1 MTRSSILSHPSRI
14 SIEHDILAGVP
25 HREIAERYGLKSH
38 TVVTRYAKEH
48 MAKLIA
54 KAELETVE
62 GLLDRITRHIGTVES
77 LIASIE
83 DWLTGPDGMLDAA
96 PRASEISV
104 IYLAYTDAG
113 PVKIKRTLAEIMQE
127 VYSAR
132 EENDALPASDDSVL
146 KVQLGIQDPRLTLL
160 KAAETLNKQLELLA
174 KAKGIVE
181 EKVSVTV
188 EAPERTIEE
197 LATALSEALAPYP
210 EALRAVVDEL
220 AKITEAAV

>member
-1 MTRSSILSHPSRI
+1 MTRSSILSHPARI

-96 PRASEISV
+96 PRASEINV

-113 PVKIKRTLAEIMQE
+113 PVKLKRTLAEIMQD

-132 EENDALPASDDSVL
+132 DEDDTLPASDDAVL

-160 KAAETLNKQLELLA
+160 KAAETLNRQLELLA

-181 EKVSVTV
+181 EKVSITV

-197 LATALSEALAPYP
+197 LATALTEALAPYP

>member
-1 MTRSSILSHPSRI
+1 MTRSSILSHPARI

-62 GLLDRITRHIGTVES
+62 GLLDRITRHIGTVEN

-104 IYLAYTDAG
+104 IYLGYTDAG
-113 PVKIKRTLAEIMQE
+113 PVKIKRTLAELLQE
-127 VYSAR
+127 VYNAR
-132 EENDALPASDDSVL
+132 GDDDALPASDEAVL

-160 KAAETLNKQLELLA
+160 KAAETLNRQLELLA

-197 LATALSEALAPYP
+197 LATALTEALAPYP

-220 AKITEAAV
+220 AKITEAV

>member
-62 GLLDRITRHIGTVES
+62 GLLDRITRHIGTVEN

-96 PRASEISV
+96 PRASEVSV
-104 IYLAYTDAG
+104 IYLGYTDAG
-113 PVKIKRTLAEIMQE
+113 PVKIKRTLAELLQE
-127 VYSAR
+127 VYNAR
-132 EENDALPASDDSVL
+132 GDDDALPASDEAVL

-160 KAAETLNKQLELLA
+160 KAAETLNRQLELLA

-197 LATALSEALAPYP
+197 LATALTEALAPYP

-220 AKITEAAV
+220 AKITEAV

>member
-62 GLLDRITRHIGTVES
+62 GLLDRITRHIGTVEN

-104 IYLAYTDAG
+104 IYLGYTDAG
-113 PVKIKRTLAEIMQE
+113 PVKIKRTLAELLQE
-127 VYSAR
+127 VYNAR
-132 EENDALPASDDSVL
+132 GDDDALPASDDSVL

-197 LATALSEALAPYP
+197 LATALTEALAPYP

-220 AKITEAAV
+220 AKITEAV